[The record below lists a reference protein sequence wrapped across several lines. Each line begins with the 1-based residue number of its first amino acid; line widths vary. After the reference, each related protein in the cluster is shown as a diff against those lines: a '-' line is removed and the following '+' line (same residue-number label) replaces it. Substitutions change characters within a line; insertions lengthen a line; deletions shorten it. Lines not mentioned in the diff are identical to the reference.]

1 MEKWYKSIAVDTG
14 ALPKDAPFFDKLA
27 PIFKTRIEER
37 SGAAVVDE
45 GAEFTVS
52 FVLNC
57 ALAEEAYELR
67 DIEGGVEISGAD
79 FNALV
84 FGMGRFLHESRYN
97 EDGMQPSAWR
107 GSTAPKA
114 KLRGVYFAMHFFNW
128 YQQCEPEEIER
139 YIEDLMLWGVNA
151 VFVIYPRISLSGWD
165 DPNAEKAFA
174 VLRKIFTAAKKMNM
188 KTGYQSSN
196 QDFNPPR
203 MDVAAD
209 KSKLLVKAG
218 NLICPSKEEGYQY
231 LKSIIFRVLK
241 EAAAIGV
248 DYMSFFS
255 YDEGGCCCEKCWP
268 WGYNGLYNYVKRM
281 SREIREEILPDI
293 KIIMATW
300 YFGRHG
306 GNNDP
311 DWPGLYERIRQDE
324 EAGDNWLDMIMLE
337 TRNDFEGWDY
347 VLKHGKPSER
357 ITLVTFPDIY
367 MMGVHPWGG
376 YGAII
381 APKQLQEEQMRFEK
395 YTNGCYMYS
404 EGIADDMHKALCAQ
418 LVWDPAVP
426 MEKHIGDYCGY
437 EFPMVDIGKFQK
449 MIDLIGT
456 NQIRTHMFCKEPA
469 DLEEVR
475 EARRLAAE
483 MDKEIMPA
491 LKNSWR
497 WRIMYIRPI
506 LDDIRYTNCAADGW
520 PFQNYFR
527 GSQQNFFWPPYLEND
542 DEAQKLLLELVH
554 IYKAIEVE
562 DRQKYYLHHAVR
574 PPLRRIV
581 K

>member
-1 MEKWYKSIAVDTG
+1 MSKWYQQIALDVS
-14 ALPKDAPFFDKLA
+14 ALPMDEPFFEKLA
-27 PIFKTRIEER
+27 PIFRTRVEER
-37 SGAAVVDE
+37 SGARVAE
-45 GAEFTVS
+45 TAEFTVS
-52 FVLNC
+52 FALNR
-57 ALAEEAYELR
+57 ALAEEGFELR
-67 DIEGGVEISGAD
+67 DTEGGVEISGAD

-97 EDGMQPSAWR
+97 EEGMQPSEWR
-107 GSTAPKA
+107 GVSVPKA
-114 KLRGVYFAMHFFNW
+114 KLRGIYFAMHFFNW
-128 YQQCEPEEIER
+128 YQRCEPEEIER

-151 VFVIYPRISLSGWD
+151 VFVIYPRISLTGWD
-165 DPNAEKAFA
+165 DPNAEKAFV
-174 VLRKIFTAAKKMNM
+174 VLRKIFTAAKKMNL

-203 MDVAAD
+203 MDIAAD
-209 KSKLLVKAG
+209 KSLLACKAG
-218 NLICPSKEEGYQY
+218 NLICTSNEEGYQY

-241 EAAAIGV
+241 ECAAIGV

-268 WGYNGLYNYVKRM
+268 WGCNGLYNYVKRM
-281 SREIREEILPDI
+281 SREIREEMLPDI
-293 KIIMATW
+293 KIVMATW

-357 ITLVTFPDIY
+357 ITLITFPDIY

-376 YGAII
+376 YGAVI
-381 APKQLQEEQMRFEK
+381 APKQMREEQMRFAHL
-395 YTNGCYMYS
+395 TGGCYMYS
-404 EGIADDMHKALCAQ
+404 EGIADDMNKALCTQ
-418 LVWDPAVP
+418 LVWDPDVP
-426 MEKHIGDYCGY
+426 TEKHIGDYCGY
-437 EFPMVDIGKFQK
+437 EFPGADIEKFQK
-449 MIDLIGT
+449 MIDLIGI
-456 NQIRTHMFCKEPA
+456 NQTRTHIFCKEPA
-469 DLEEVR
+469 DLDEIR
-475 EARRLAAE
+475 EARRIAE
-483 MDKEIMPA
+483 ELNEQITPTM
-491 LKNSWR
+491 KNSWR
-497 WRIMYIRPI
+497 WRITYIRAI

-520 PFQNYFR
+520 PFQNYVR

-542 DEAQKLLLELVH
+542 DEAQKLLLELVR
-554 IYKAIEVE
+554 IYKAFEVE
-562 DRQKYYLHHAVR
+562 DREKYYLHHAVR

-581 K
+581 E